1 MKSRKSELKDQLEET
16 VQAFM
21 AGLPEDDARITAQSF
36 ETLQASDTAD
46 KAINSGDTSPDFELP
61 NATGGT
67 VRLYDVLDKGPV
79 VLSFYRGGWCPFC
92 NLELQ
97 ALQSRLK
104 EINELGATL
113 IGISPETPDHS
124 LTTAEKHQLGFD
136 VLSDYGNNTARDFGL
151 IFTVYKE
158 MRPLYLKWELDVPAF
173 NGVNSWELP
182 VPATYLISTDR
193 VVHAAHVDKDYT
205 KRMEPDLILTAL
217 RNLAA

>member
-1 MKSRKSELKDQLEET
+1 MKNKHPQLKNQLETT

-21 AGLPEDDARITAQSF
+21 AGLPEDDARITAKSF

-46 KAINSGDTSPDFELP
+46 KAINTGDTSPDFELP

-67 VRLYDVLDKGPV
+67 VRLYDILGKGPV
-79 VLSFYRGGWCPFC
+79 ILNFYRGGWCPFC

-97 ALQSRLK
+97 ALQSRLE

-113 IGISPETPDHS
+113 IGISPETPDNS
-124 LTTAEKHQLGFD
+124 LTIAEKHQLGFD

-151 IFTVYKE
+151 IFTVYEE

-193 VVHAAHVDKDYT
+193 VVRAAHVDKDYT

-217 RNLAA
+217 RNFVA